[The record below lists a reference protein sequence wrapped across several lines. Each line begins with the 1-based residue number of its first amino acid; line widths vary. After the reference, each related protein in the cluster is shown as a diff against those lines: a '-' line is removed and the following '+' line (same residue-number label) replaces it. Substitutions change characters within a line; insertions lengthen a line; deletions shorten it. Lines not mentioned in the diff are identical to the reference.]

1 MNIFEFATRRK
12 LRFVFN
18 GNLTVEDL
26 WDLNEEKLDAI
37 YRDLTKQK
45 KQTDEESLL
54 SAKTSEDQTL
64 ETAIAIVKHI
74 FNVKKEEKQ
83 ERANAKA
90 RREEKVKL
98 MEILASK
105 QDEELRNKSADE
117 IRAMIEALD

>member
-90 RREEKVKL
+90 RREEKAKL